1 MMTTD
6 LVADALQKG
15 GGSPRKNDLAA
26 AAAGSNNTMS
36 EAITEEPTFNSSLPG
51 FPQEISI
58 PGTLHINDTQLT
70 LKSEWGETLI
80 QTGRTDYDNF
90 LARVDEMFLEQDSM
104 VAESMR
110 RSIEDLRQRD
120 EVIFSAEEFESG
132 VLPSQKLTGSPVTES
147 ETSGDQVP
155 ADSTE
160 AETAPVP
167 VLPVTETE
175 TESETS
181 GDQVPAD
188 DVHES

>member
-58 PGTLHINDTQLT
+58 PETLHISDTQLT

-104 VAESMR
+104 YAESMR

-120 EVIFSAEEFESG
+120 EAIFSAEEFESG
-132 VLPSQKLTGSPVTES
+132 VLPSQKLTGSPVTE
-147 ETSGDQVP
+147 TSGDQVP

-160 AETAPVP
+160 TETAPVP

-175 TESETS
+175 TETS